1 MCAQDG
7 RRLRRN
13 LASLAGPSK
22 VLVVNFVSS
31 TLVTADD
38 GTLAQVK
45 NRHNRRLVAYAVLAL
60 LDYIA
65 LSIGF
70 LVPHIIYVGALEQT
84 HGVIMLGV
92 LTPVYFGIALLNRAY
107 TGEVL
112 ENVISGVIR
121 SLQAFLFAAGS
132 LLLIA
137 YAIKAGA
144 EFSRV
149 VFASG
154 AVLTLAMLTFNRLIA
169 AKPMLAFMGG
179 SPYST
184 VIICDGVDY
193 EPNAGEVVIHATAI
207 GFDPE
212 TQDPYLIHAFS
223 KTVGSADRIVIACQ
237 PARYARWSS
246 VLKGMAIKGEIISD
260 DHIDIGI
267 LSLSWHGGHRTMV
280 VAAGPMALGDRII
293 KRALD
298 LAISVLG
305 LLVLSPLLIGV
316 AIAIKIESR
325 GPVFFMQNRVGR
337 DNKLFRMFKF
347 RSMYT
352 DLCDANAT
360 QLTTRNDSRVTRVG
374 NFIRR
379 TSIDELP
386 QFINVM
392 LGDMSVVGPRPHPLS
407 AKAADQLYWD
417 VDPRYRHRHSVKPG
431 ITGLAQIRGFRGNT
445 ERAEDLT
452 NRLQSDLEYLQ
463 QWSIWRD
470 VGIILK
476 TFLVIRHTNAF

>member
-1 MCAQDG
+1 M
-7 RRLRRN
+7 
-13 LASLAGPSK
+13 
-22 VLVVNFVSS
+22 NFVSS
-31 TLVTADD
+31 TLVTAD
-38 GTLAQVK
+38 GEVLAQVK
-45 NRHNRRLVAYAVLAL
+45 NRHNRRLAAYAVLCV

-65 LSIGF
+65 LAVGF
-70 LVPHIIYVGALEQT
+70 LVPHVVYVGALEQT
-84 HGVIMLGV
+84 HGVVMLGV

-112 ENVISGVIR
+112 ENVTAGVIR

-154 AVLTLAMLTFNRLIA
+154 TVLTLIMLTFNRLVA

-184 VIICDGVDY
+184 VVIRDGTDY
-193 EPNAGEVVIHATAI
+193 APAPGEVVIHPAAI
-207 GFDPE
+207 GFDPG
-212 TQDPYLIHAFS
+212 TQDPYLIHAFA
-223 KTVGSADRIVIACQ
+223 KAVGNADRIIIACP
-237 PARYARWSS
+237 PARYAQWSS
-246 VLKGMAIKGEIISD
+246 VLKGMAVKGEIISD
-260 DHIDIGI
+260 DQIDIGI
-267 LSLSWHGGHRTMV
+267 LSLAWHGGHRTMV

-298 LAISVLG
+298 LVVSVTA
-305 LLVLSPLLIGV
+305 LVALSPLLIGV
-316 AIAIKIESR
+316 AIAIKLESK

-337 DNKLFRMFKF
+337 DNKLFRVFKF

-360 QLTTRNDSRVTRVG
+360 QLTTRNDARVTRVG

-386 QFINVM
+386 QIINV
-392 LGDMSVVGPRPHPLS
+392 LVGDMSIVGPRPHPLS

-417 VDPRYRHRHSVKPG
+417 VDPRYRHRHSMKPG
-431 ITGLAQIRGFRGNT
+431 ITGLAQVRGFRGNT
-445 ERAEDLT
+445 ERTEDLT
-452 NRLQSDLEYLQ
+452 NRLQADLEYLE

-470 VGIILK
+470 IGIILK